1 MTIGDPT
8 GTVFDFTGA
17 FGSAASKDGNT
28 YTMSSIGDAWSGFS
42 NEDTSVYPLAFPN
55 GATITFTGES
65 AAAVDVK
72 FKFEKN
78 PYPDTE
84 PSFETASVTVNGAAA
99 EYSVEIPAQD
109 AANTFSS
116 FLLYV
121 VTQDQ
126 PVTLSNIQITLN

>member
-1 MTIGDPT
+1 
-8 GTVFDFTGA
+8 
-17 FGSAASKDGNT
+17 
-28 YTMSSIGDAWSGFS
+28 MSSIGETWSGFS

-65 AAAVDVK
+65 SSAADIK

-84 PSFETASVTVNGAAA
+84 PSFETAIVTVDGAAI
-99 EYSVEIPAQD
+99 EYTVEIPAQD
-109 AANTFSS
+109 VANTYSS